1 MPARVMEASRFV
13 LARVLV
19 APDQEERAVS
29 ALWDSGCLGVQVLA
43 SGRRGRLRLDAYFP
57 GRAWTG
63 RLEARLRA
71 ALRRSG
77 LQQRPRLTSVKGGGW
92 VERWQR
98 SLRPMTV
105 GRFLILPEGRRSP
118 SSGRRIPI
126 RVRFGQ
132 AFGTGEHASTRL
144 CLRLLCRHLGAPGG
158 RVADLGTGSGILAI
172 ASRRLGAGRVIGL
185 DDDGVALAV
194 ARANLRDNGLG
205 GSIRLIH
212 ADAAVARRHGPFDI
226 VLANI
231 GAATIERLL
240 PDLGA
245 ALRPGGRAILSGIL
259 VDDESRILSAA
270 RSAGLRPIDR
280 RRSRPWSALVLRR
293 IG

>member
-1 MPARVMEASRFV
+1 MEASRFV

-29 ALWDSGCLGVQVLA
+29 AFWDSGCLGVQVVA

-57 GRAWTG
+57 GRAGT
-63 RLEARLRA
+63 RLESRLVA

-77 LQQRPRLTSVKGGGW
+77 LERRPRLTSVSGGGW

-105 GRFLILPEGRRSP
+105 GRFLILPEGRTSP
-118 SSGRRIPI
+118 ASGRRIPI

-144 CLRLLCRHLGAPGG
+144 CLHLLCRHLGAPGG

-185 DDDGVALAV
+185 DDDAVALAV

-205 GSIRLIH
+205 GSIRLIR
-212 ADAAVARRHGPFDI
+212 ADAGVARRHGPFDL

-245 ALRPGGRAILSGIL
+245 ALRPGGRAIVSGIL
-259 VDDESRILSAA
+259 VDDESRILRTA

>member
-1 MPARVMEASRFV
+1 MPARVIEASRFV
-13 LARVLV
+13 LARALV

-29 ALWDSGCLGVQVLA
+29 ALWDSGCLGVEVLA
-43 SGRRGRLRLDAYFP
+43 TGRNGRLRLDAYYP
-57 GRAWTG
+57 GRAGTG

-77 LQQRPRLTSVKGGGW
+77 LDRLRPRLASVGGGGW

-105 GRFLILPEGRRSP
+105 GRFLILPEGRPSP
-118 SSGRRIPI
+118 PTGGRRIPI

-172 ASRRLGAGRVIGL
+172 ASRRLGAGRVIG
-185 DDDGVALAV
+185 
-194 ARANLRDNGLG
+194 
-205 GSIRLIH
+205 
-212 ADAAVARRHGPFDI
+212 RR
-226 VLANI
+226 
-231 GAATIERLL
+231 
-240 PDLGA
+240 
-245 ALRPGGRAILSGIL
+245 
-259 VDDESRILSAA
+259 
-270 RSAGLRPIDR
+270 
-280 RRSRPWSALVLRR
+280 
-293 IG
+293 

>member
-1 MPARVMEASRFV
+1 MHTSRFV

-19 APDQEERAVS
+19 APDQEERAVA

-43 SGRRGRLRLDAYFP
+43 SGRRRGLRLDAYFP
-57 GRAWTG
+57 GRAGRG

-71 ALRRSG
+71 TLRRSG
-77 LQQRPRLTSVKGGGW
+77 LRRRPRLTSVKEGGW
-92 VERWQR
+92 IERWQR

-118 SSGRRIPI
+118 ESIGRRIPI

-144 CLRLLCRHLGAPGG
+144 CLRLLCKHLGPPGG

-172 ASRRLGAGRVIGL
+172 AARHLGARGVIGL

-194 ARANLRDNGLG
+194 ARANLRDNGLQ
-205 GSIRLIH
+205 GSIRLIR
-212 ADAAVARRHGPFDI
+212 ADAAVARRHGPFDL

-240 PDLGA
+240 PDVEA
-245 ALRPGGRAILSGIL
+245 ALRRGGRAIVSGIL
-259 VDDESRILSAA
+259 VDDEVRILGAA
-270 RSAGLRPIDR
+270 RAAGLRPIDR

-293 IG
+293 IA